1 MKLLLKG
8 FFITFFLF
16 AYSQEKINTHYQNS
30 GKLKEV
36 FYGFVNKDDTIK
48 NGLYKIYYENDSL
61 WQVGEFNNGLLSG
74 FWRDYYPNGKIKQ
87 LLYFDKGNLTD
98 STVSYY
104 PNGNIYQ
111 ANKYQC
117 SICGGKG
124 HTRPTC
130 PQIQI
135 LVETIKQNKHN
146 AESRRSRARTR
157 GSRRHAARAA
167 CTPAADTP

>member
-1 MKLLLKG
+1 MVMILKLKGLSLKLLLKG

-61 WQVGEFNNGLLSG
+61 WQIGEFNNGLLSG

-87 LLYFDKGNLTD
+87 LLYFDKGNLTGF
-98 STVSYY
+98 YM
-104 PNGNIYQ
+104 
-111 ANKYQC
+111 
-117 SICGGKG
+117 
-124 HTRPTC
+124 
-130 PQIQI
+130 
-135 LVETIKQNKHN
+135 
-146 AESRRSRARTR
+146 SRYAT
-157 GSRRHAARAA
+157 
-167 CTPAADTP
+167 